1 MRIVIKNGSVVSAD
15 KRVSADVLVEDGI
28 IIDVA
33 ENLSASGAEIINAE
47 GCYVFP
53 GFIDTHTHFDLE
65 LSVTTTADDFKS
77 GTHAAVLG
85 GTTTVLDFAT
95 QDKGGTMKAALEKW
109 HNKAQGSNCNY
120 GFHMAVSEWNDALS
134 VEMEEMENAGIT
146 SYKMYMVYD
155 ALRVGDGEIYL
166 ALKRAKELDS
176 IISIH
181 CENYGL
187 LTALI
192 GEIESQDIY
201 PPLAHALSRPA
212 LVEAEAVARYM
223 RIAKLANAPAYV
235 VHLSSADGLDEARR
249 ARNGGQSVYLETC
262 PQYLLLDDSRYM
274 DADALKFVM
283 SPPLRKREDNE
294 ALWNALSNNEI
305 QTIGTDHCSFTM
317 AQKALG
323 KADFT
328 NIPNGCAGVQTR
340 AMLYYTYGVMKGRVT
355 LEQMAAQLS
364 TNAAKL
370 FGMYPRKGVIQ
381 KGSDA
386 DIVIWDPSAKQTIFH
401 KTLAHNCD
409 NTPFEGMAVKGS
421 ARDVL
426 LNGVLAVSNGKLV
439 SPGLGQY
446 VFRGKCDFNGG
457 YS

>member
-1 MRIVIKNGSVVSAD
+1 MLTLIKNGMIVNADKIVSAD
-15 KRVSADVLVEDGI
+15 ILIEGGI

-33 ENLSASGAEIINAE
+33 ENLNEDGATIIDAN

-65 LSVTTTADDFKS
+65 LSITTTADDFKS
-77 GTHAAVLG
+77 GTHAAILG

-95 QDKGGTMKAALEKW
+95 QDKGGTMSEALQKW
-109 HNKAQGSNCNY
+109 HKKAEGSNCNY
-120 GFHMAVSEWNDALS
+120 GFHMAVSEWNDKLS
-134 VEMEEMENAGIT
+134 YEMEAMKAAGIT

-166 ALKRAKELDS
+166 ALKRAKELGS
-176 IISIH
+176 IIGIH

-192 GEIESQDIY
+192 GELKSKDIY

-235 VHLSSADGLDEARR
+235 VHLSTTGGLEEARR
-249 ARNGGQSVYLETC
+249 ARKGGQSVYLETC
-262 PQYLLLDDSRYM
+262 PQYLVLDDSRYM
-274 DADALKFVM
+274 DADAEKFVM

-294 ALWNALSNNEI
+294 ALWGALANNEI
-305 QTIGTDHCSFTM
+305 EIIGTDHCSFTM

-328 NIPNGCAGVQTR
+328 SIPNGGAGIQTR
-340 AMLYYTYGVMKGRVT
+340 AMLYYTYGVMNGRVS
-355 LEQMAAQLS
+355 LEQMASQLS
-364 TNAAKL
+364 ANAAKL
-370 FGMYPRKGVIQ
+370 FGMYPKKGVIQ

-386 DIVIWDPSAKQTIFH
+386 DIVIWDPSVSGVVSH

-409 NTPFEGMAVKGS
+409 NTPFEGMAVKGA

-426 LNGVLAVSNGKLV
+426 LNGELAVNNGRLV
-439 SPGLGQY
+439 SPGLGKY
-446 VFRGKCDFNGG
+446 VFRSSCGF
-457 YS
+457 